1 MNKITL
7 YKAFGLTI
15 ASELQMDPRAAR
27 THKEANQDDVLNAEF
42 MQQPFGAVAIEV
54 MRVISFYNYSLAPE
68 DEPLKDVYYCGGS
81 SVIEMLRTA
90 IQKATELEVKP
101 ISQLLGEQTE
111 DQEQALQCA
120 LSVGAALQL
129 Q

>member
-1 MNKITL
+1 
-7 YKAFGLTI
+7 
-15 ASELQMDPRAAR
+15 
-27 THKEANQDDVLNAEF
+27 
-42 MQQPFGAVAIEV
+42 